1 LEYKKG
7 KEIMVEYI
15 CPKCKDTDNQTKYFP
30 KSYYEYMGW
39 DYIDN
44 YCFDCDIK
52 KIEREENNDTRR

>member
-1 LEYKKG
+1 
-7 KEIMVEYI
+7 MVEYI